1 MNIFEE
7 LGIHRYINAQDTFTK
22 YGASCMRPCSLRA
35 MQEISRSCV
44 DLDEV
49 QRKTGDAIARLTH
62 NEAAYLTNGAAGGLM
77 ACAAAVLALDS
88 EETYHALPETGTRC
102 EIVIQRAQRNQ
113 YDRSLA
119 ATGAKIVY
127 VGEADKAPSRREL
140 EESITERTAAV
151 TYFIYFGRAASLP
164 LEDVIEIAHRRG
176 VPVIVDAAAQ
186 NPPAENLWRF
196 TALGA
201 DMAIFSGGKTLRG
214 PQDSGLVLGKREWI
228 ERCRRWGPPMDGV
241 CRGCKTSREAMVGL
255 YAAVKAYL
263 AQDEAAVQ
271 CALERAC
278 ARFERTMRVCGFTR
292 VWREQE
298 GPVGQTFPR
307 TFGVP
312 PFGSAVRLAQLMKE
326 RGVYIGAQED
336 NSILL
341 NPLMLTPQQ
350 VGAVCEALKQCILKM
365 EKEEKKNGS
374 N

>member
-1 MNIFEE
+1 MDIFEE

-35 MQEISRSCV
+35 MREISGSCV

-49 QRKTGDAIARLTH
+49 QRKAGDAIARLTH

-77 ACAAAVLALDS
+77 ICSAAALALDS
-88 EETYHALPETGTRC
+88 EEAYHMLPQAGARC
-102 EIVIQRAQRNQ
+102 EIVIQRAQHNL
-113 YDRSLA
+113 YDRSLVA
-119 ATGAKIVY
+119 AGAKLVY
-127 VGEADKAPSRREL
+127 AGEADKAPSRREM
-140 EESITERTAAV
+140 EMAITENTAAV
-151 TYFIYFGRAASLP
+151 VYFIYHGRDASLP
-164 LEDVIEIAHRRG
+164 LEEVVAIAHGRG
-176 VPVIVDAAAQ
+176 IPVIVDAAAQ

-201 DMAIFSGGKTLRG
+201 DMVIFSGGKTLRG

-228 ERCRRWGPPMDGV
+228 ERCRRWGPPTDGV
-241 CRGCKTSREAMVGL
+241 CRSCKTSREAMAGL

-263 AQDEAAVQ
+263 EQDEAAVQ
-271 CALERAC
+271 SALERAC
-278 ARFERTMRVCGFTR
+278 ARFERVLRECGFTR

-312 PFGSAVRLAQLMKE
+312 PFGSAARLAQLMKA
-326 RGVYIGAQED
+326 RGIYIGAQED

-341 NPLMLTPQQ
+341 NPLMLTSKQ
-350 VGAVCEALKQCILKM
+350 VGIVCGALKQSVREM
-365 EKEEKKNGS
+365 EREENKNGC